1 MSILPIGCTHVVCRE
16 NVASLSGMF
25 GRCTLSS
32 TYKFL
37 KTVLYSHGIIIA
49 ISFCQWHFFQVNF
62 LLQSTNYITTAVPS
76 FPTHSL
82 YKFLIHLAH
91 NQYLFLTFRVAQL
104 GYIERSPVKDDKT
117 QKSSPLLANHTSTG
131 AKC

>member
-1 MSILPIGCTHVVCRE
+1 MAFFPSQFPSSIYKLYNNCCTIIPNSFFVQVYHSVSS
-16 NVASLSGMF
+16 SLQAV
-25 GRCTLSS
+25 
-32 TYKFL
+32 K
-37 KTVLYSHGIIIA
+37 
-49 ISFCQWHFFQVNF
+49 
-62 LLQSTNYITTAVPS
+62 YIN
-76 FPTHSL
+76 
-82 YKFLIHLAH
+82 LIHLAH